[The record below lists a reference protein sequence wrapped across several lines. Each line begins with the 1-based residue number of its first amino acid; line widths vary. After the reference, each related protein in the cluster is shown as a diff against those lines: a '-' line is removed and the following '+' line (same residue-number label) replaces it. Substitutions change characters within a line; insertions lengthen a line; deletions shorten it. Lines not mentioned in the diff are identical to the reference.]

1 MLLYLT
7 GSKSF
12 NIRVRNTAKALGY
25 RLTNRA
31 LLKTTPRETRRVGTS
46 TEEQVFA
53 ILGMEYVP
61 PRFRV
66 L

>member
-25 RLTNRA
+25 RLTNRE
-31 LLKTTPRETRRVGTS
+31 LLKTTPRETRRVSVS
-46 TEEQVFA
+46 TEEQVLA